1 MRRILLML
9 TLAALMAAM
18 LVANAPTAS
27 AQMGSEFQPDPFLD
41 VGTFEG
47 QHGRS
52 VGKAA
57 PQAVTATENIFNPPT
72 IQVVPCEVYQP
83 TCNQTIE
90 IGE

>member
-18 LVANAPTAS
+18 LVANAPTVS
-27 AQMGSEFQPDPFLD
+27 AQVSEFQPSPFLD

-72 IQVVPCEVYQP
+72 LQVVPCEVYQP